1 MGQTPAHLRN
11 RPGDA
16 ARLKIKEA
24 LELLLQAQEAEKKE
38 LKEAVDLHSRVKD
51 DIDFMTKQLD
61 LRGTR
66 IKVLEEMFK

>member
-1 MGQTPAHLRN
+1 MSQTPLRN
-11 RPGDA
+11 LPGDA

-51 DIDFMTKQLD
+51 DIDFMTKQID
-61 LRGTR
+61 LRATR